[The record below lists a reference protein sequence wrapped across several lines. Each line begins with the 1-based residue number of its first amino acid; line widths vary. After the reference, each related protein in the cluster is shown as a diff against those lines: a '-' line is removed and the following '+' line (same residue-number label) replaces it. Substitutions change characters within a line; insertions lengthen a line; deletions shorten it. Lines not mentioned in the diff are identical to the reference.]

1 MSLPQF
7 MELYGTEEK
16 CQAALELARWP
27 EGFIRS
33 RCGGKEHGLVYGPR
47 QKPYQFRH
55 QATIPA

>member
-1 MSLPQF
+1 

-16 CQAALELARWP
+16 CQAALELARWQ

-33 RCGGKEHGLVYGPR
+33 RCGGKEHGLVYGAR
-47 QKPYQFRH
+47 QKWYQFRH